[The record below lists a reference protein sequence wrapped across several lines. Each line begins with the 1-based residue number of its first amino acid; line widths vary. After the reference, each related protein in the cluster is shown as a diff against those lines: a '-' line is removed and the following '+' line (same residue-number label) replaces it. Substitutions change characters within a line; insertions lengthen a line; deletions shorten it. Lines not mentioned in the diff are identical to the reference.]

1 MKGRC
6 RSAARQAD
14 AHFSQAT
21 PSSRAAHL
29 RLRLRQQPAAACFC
43 HPITPNGCLESIRR
57 TCVSDSSLVFTGCL
71 RSARRPSSARPCR
84 RRGKQRQDNML
95 GRSVCM
101 GCSVSLANI
110 LQQGAL
116 QQARTVGWSAACS
129 RCWCCP
135 HLLCCVSSLG
145 LLGRPQ
151 HRLQQLVQL
160 GSCHGCR
167 GWGAAGLVC
176 AGGGGGRAAEL
187 GGEGARAPALALD
200 GQLTAR
206 DTGIAP
212 GLWGTGPTRTR
223 TAGRSLIG

>member
-1 MKGRC
+1 
-6 RSAARQAD
+6 
-14 AHFSQAT
+14 
-21 PSSRAAHL
+21 
-29 RLRLRQQPAAACFC
+29 
-43 HPITPNGCLESIRR
+43 
-57 TCVSDSSLVFTGCL
+57 
-71 RSARRPSSARPCR
+71 
-84 RRGKQRQDNML
+84 ML
-95 GRSVCM
+95 GRSVYM

-200 GQLTAR
+200 GQLTTR
-206 DTGIAP
+206 DTGLAHLGCGAQGRRANCWAVSDQLGARPMSCWQAGLTMAVNKGLFEAP
-212 GLWGTGPTRTR
+212 PCCRLVHEAAPCPPRPPKP
-223 TAGRSLIG
+223 SVPLLITSTMAA